1 MTLLSGQSGGIAE
14 IGVPDA
20 LNRHQLLKIGYEWLD
35 VEHQGGVRNNVL
47 GVQLVTSIHP
57 LNWAFR

>member
-1 MTLLSGQSGGIAE
+1 MASYEFAAGCW
-14 IGVPDA
+14 

-35 VEHQGGVRNNVL
+35 VQYQGGTHNNVL
-47 GVQLVTSIHP
+47 GVQLVTSIHA